1 MVVDSDGEQDV
12 ATTMSLLEG
21 FLLLV
26 HKRFPHIKKI
36 VLISDN
42 GRFYFPL
49 PFTFISLLLLTLP
62 VGSHFASMTMLLH
75 MAAFNARMR
84 DQNSDFRVAE
94 WHFSEPQWGK
104 SILDTHFRLEVML
117 LQRAKSANLYLF

>member
-1 MVVDSDGEQDV
+1 
-12 ATTMSLLEG
+12 
-21 FLLLV
+21 
-26 HKRFPHIKKI
+26 
-36 VLISDN
+36 
-42 GRFYFPL
+42 
-49 PFTFISLLLLTLP
+49 
-62 VGSHFASMTMLLH
+62 MTMLH

-117 LQRAKSANLYLF
+117 LQRAKSANLCLF